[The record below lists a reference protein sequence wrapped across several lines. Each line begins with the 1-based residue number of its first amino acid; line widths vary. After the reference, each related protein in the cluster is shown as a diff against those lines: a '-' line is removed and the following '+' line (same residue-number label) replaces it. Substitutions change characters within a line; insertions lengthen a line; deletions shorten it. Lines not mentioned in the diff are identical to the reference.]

1 MNTDQTLQAR
11 LTNKIAEIDAVLALF
26 AENYSVERMAG
37 QYVPSHIVQAVNT
50 LKAQREVLEE
60 VLA

>member
-1 MNTDQTLQAR
+1 MNTEQTLKAR
-11 LTNKIAEIDAVLALF
+11 LTIKIAEIDAVLALF
-26 AENYSVERMAG
+26 AEEYKD
-37 QYVPSHIVQAVNT
+37 YVPSHIMQSVDA